1 MKSSLSALGLALLA
15 SPTIAQEAAQ
25 LPLPVQTARASNA
38 VLPAGTE
45 VKLRML
51 QDLTTKGDSLQEN
64 DTFAMAVTQDVR
76 HEGYV
81 VIPRGSRA
89 IGRVTF
95 LTSKGMFG
103 KSGKMDIEI
112 DYVEVAG
119 RTINL
124 DGTYRQE
131 GEGNTVATVG
141 GVILAGVFAGFIT
154 GKSARIPQGREL
166 TAMVAEPVE
175 LAFPAR
181 GGVSM
186 GPMAAPPP
194 MAPVSYSA
202 PAPYSQ
208 QAAPRSVQ
216 QASSPYEQLVGMVD
230 KAAKTYAPNYD
241 LGEGMKVASF
251 KADGGALVLKTN
263 IAPNSNPVN
272 VARIICA
279 SPGMQSVM
287 IHGGTVAVSF
297 GPSNLRLTRES
308 CGF

>member
-1 MKSSLSALGLALLA
+1 MKSSLTALSLALLA
-15 SPTIAQEAAQ
+15 SPTLAQNAAQ
-25 LPLPVQTARASNA
+25 MPLPVQAARPSNA

-64 DTFAMAVTQDVR
+64 DTFTMSVTQDVR

-112 DYVEVAG
+112 EYVEVAG

-131 GEGNTVATVG
+131 GEGNTLATVG
-141 GVILAGVFAGFIT
+141 GVVLAGVFAGFIT

-166 TAMVAEPVE
+166 TAIVAEPVE

-181 GGVSM
+181 GGASM
-186 GPMAAPPP
+186 SAIAASPS
-194 MAPVSYSA
+194 MA
-202 PAPYSQ
+202 PAPYF
-208 QAAPRSVQ
+208 APAPYGQ
-216 QASSPYEQLVGMVD
+216 QASSPYEQLVTMID
-230 KAAKTYAPNYD
+230 KAAQTYAPNYD
-241 LGEGMKVASF
+241 VGEGIQVASF
-251 KADGGALVLKTN
+251 KADGGALVLTTN
-263 IAPNSNPVN
+263 IAPNSNPVS

-279 SPGMQSVM
+279 SSGLQSVM
-287 IHGGTVAVSF
+287 THGGTVAVSF
-297 GPSNLRLTRES
+297 GSNDLRLTRES

>member
-1 MKSSLSALGLALLA
+1 MKSSLIVLGMVLLA
-15 SPTIAQEAAQ
+15 SPAIAREAAQ
-25 LPLPVQTARASNA
+25 MPLPVQAAGSGNA

-45 VKLRML
+45 VKLRMT
-51 QDLTTKGDSLQEN
+51 QDLTTKGDSLQEG
-64 DTFAMAVTQDVR
+64 DTFTMTVAQDVR

-103 KSGKMDIEI
+103 KSGKMDIEME
-112 DYVEVAG
+112 YVEVAG

-131 GEGNTVATVG
+131 GEGNTLATVG
-141 GVILAGVFAGFIT
+141 GVVLAGVFAGFIT

-166 TAMVAEPVE
+166 TAVVAEPVE

-181 GGVSM
+181 GGFSM
-186 GPMAAPPP
+186 GAMAAPQS
-194 MAPVSYSA
+194 MAPAAYSA
-202 PAPYSQ
+202 PAPYGQ
-208 QAAPRSVQ
+208 QAAAPYGQ
-216 QASSPYEQLVGMVD
+216 QASSPYEQLVAMID
-230 KAAKTYAPNYD
+230 TAARTYAPNYD
-241 LGEGMKVASF
+241 LGGGIQVASF

-279 SPGMQSVM
+279 NPGMQSVM
-287 IHGGTVAVSF
+287 MNGGTVAASF
-297 GPSNLRLTRES
+297 GPNNLRLTRET

>member
-1 MKSSLSALGLALLA
+1 MKSSLAALSFVLLA
-15 SPTIAQEAAQ
+15 SPTFAQEAAQ
-25 LPLPVQTARASNA
+25 MPLPVQAARASNA

-64 DTFAMAVTQDVR
+64 DTFAMTVAQDVR

-89 IGRVTF
+89 VGRVTF

-112 DYVEVAG
+112 EYVEVAG

-131 GEGNTVATVG
+131 GEGNTLATVG
-141 GVILAGVFAGFIT
+141 GVVLAGIFAGFIT
-154 GKSARIPQGREL
+154 GKSAQIPQGREL
-166 TAMVAEPVE
+166 TAIVAEPVE
-175 LAFPAR
+175 LAFPSR
-181 GGVSM
+181 GGLSM
-186 GPMAAPPP
+186 SAMAPPP
-194 MAPVSYSA
+194 SMA
-202 PAPYSQ
+202 PAPYSTPTPYGQ
-208 QAAPRSVQ
+208 QASLSYGQ
-216 QASSPYEQLVGMVD
+216 QGSSPYEQLVAMID
-230 KAAKTYAPNYD
+230 RAAETYAPNYD
-241 LGEGMKVASF
+241 VGEGIQVASF

-272 VARIICA
+272 VARLICA
-279 SPGMQSVM
+279 SPGLQSVM
-287 IHGGTVAVSF
+287 THGGTVAVSF
-297 GPSNLRLTRES
+297 GSNNLRLTRES